1 MPRYFFNI
9 RDDQG
14 IVRDEEGMDL
24 PDLQSAREEAQDSAR
39 ELLAETVRSRQPID
53 HKRIEV
59 VDEGGTVVENIK
71 FRDLLY

>member
-1 MPRYFFNI
+1 
-9 RDDQG
+9 
-14 IVRDEEGMDL
+14 MDL

>member
-9 RDDQG
+9 RDDQDM
-14 IVRDEEGMDL
+14 VRDEEGMDL
-24 PDLQSAREEAQDSAR
+24 PDLQSAREEAQDCAR
-39 ELLAETVRSRQPID
+39 ELLAETVRSHQPID